1 MCTCTLFTD
10 RLQRLHTFCPSA
22 LFMSEVQRIQELYPQ
37 LSISLH
43 TDAEAQ
49 WATITGTIS
58 TIVPLPGRPVANPRM
73 LIRFPFCQTNNKY
86 TFEVNFID
94 LHCGEIGDAGFHQWL
109 KTLLP
114 NSGYYLCPGVMNTDT
129 GSNVKS
135 LRRWGFPFNRVDH
148 KNCELWIPMP
158 KVSGKWRHLPTC
170 TNCVKLASYLN
181 FEERRKASITP
192 TRKRKRQ
199 SPSSNYPISLL
210 SPTSVTKRLKIAR
223 KRKFKT
229 SRKLQENSFDVNVR
243 DTTHNELITL
253 VSRIQHQS
261 LNELQKLL
269 QEADRK
275 GQGEHL
281 RSIWKQDVEDR
292 VAFQKD
298 QRKNRM
304 YMYMYCI

>member
-1 MCTCTLFTD
+1 
-10 RLQRLHTFCPSA
+10 
-22 LFMSEVQRIQELYPQ
+22 
-37 LSISLH
+37 
-43 TDAEAQ
+43 
-49 WATITGTIS
+49 
-58 TIVPLPGRPVANPRM
+58 
-73 LIRFPFCQTNNKY
+73 
-86 TFEVNFID
+86 
-94 LHCGEIGDAGFHQWL
+94 
-109 KTLLP
+109 
-114 NSGYYLCPGVMNTDT
+114 
-129 GSNVKS
+129 
-135 LRRWGFPFNRVDH
+135 
-148 KNCELWIPMP
+148 MP
-158 KVSGKWRHLPTC
+158 KVSGKWKHLPTC

-181 FEERRKASITP
+181 FEDRRKASITP

-223 KRKFKT
+223 KRKFKN
-229 SRKLQENSFDVNVR
+229 SRELQQNSFDVNVS
-243 DTTHNELITL
+243 DITHNELITL

-261 LNELQKLL
+261 SNELQNLL

-304 YMYMYCI
+304 YMYMYVMTFM